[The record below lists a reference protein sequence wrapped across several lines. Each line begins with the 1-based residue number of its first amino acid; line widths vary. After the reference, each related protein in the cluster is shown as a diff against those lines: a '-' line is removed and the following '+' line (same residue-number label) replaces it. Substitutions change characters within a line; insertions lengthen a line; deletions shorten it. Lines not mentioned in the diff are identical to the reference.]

1 MIRMSMNTFVV
12 MVFVGV
18 GLVGCGSK
26 TISECSADSDCKN
39 LAYPFCDVNGEFPT
53 SGGNTNVCT
62 IIPPPMCQ
70 RRLRQSLPDIFVP
83 MGGEWFLKRAEVTPC
98 S

>member
-1 MIRMSMNTFVV
+1 MS
-12 MVFVGV
+12 
-18 GLVGCGSK
+18 
-26 TISECSADSDCKN
+26 E
-39 LAYPFCDVNGEFPT
+39 LAFNVNGEPFE
-53 SGGNTNVCT
+53 V
-62 IIPPPMCQ
+62 PPMCQ